1 MPERNPGSA
10 PDPSTRPAKVWE
22 TGETLDESRVPGTRR
37 LWLAGALLVAVLAS
51 TITAVVVLDDDPD
64 TSAKEKTKNTTSSA
78 NEPLIPSQPPAT
90 APSGKSGLAAPES
103 SKAVTD
109 GSTSPEAQQQGGT
122 ESKPVPRPS
131 KSKSKSADKPP
142 ASKPASSK
150 KSVQAVNYP
159 DRYWRV
165 DRDSVRLDQVGSHS
179 SSWTR
184 DEATFKVVPGIADS
198 SCVSF
203 SLGNNRYLR
212 HYDFRLRADR
222 HNGSELFKQDAT
234 FCPRASSFSG
244 AVMLESYNYRGRFL
258 RHRNFQVRLESPDHS
273 QLYRADS
280 AFRLVKGLG

>member
-1 MPERNPGSA
+1 MSERNPGSA
-10 PDPSTRPAKVWE
+10 PDPSARPAKVWE

-51 TITAVVVLDDDPD
+51 TVTAVVVLDDDLD
-64 TSAKEKTKNTTSSA
+64 TSAKGKTKNTTSSA
-78 NEPLIPSQPPAT
+78 DEPLIPSPPPAT
-90 APSGKSGLAAPES
+90 APSGKSGLAAPDS
-103 SKAVTD
+103 SKAVAD
-109 GSTSPEAQQQGGT
+109 GSASPEAQQQGGT
-122 ESKPVPRPS
+122 NPDSDPRPS
-131 KSKSKSADKPP
+131 KSASAKPP
-142 ASKPASSK
+142 ASKPASSG

-159 DRYWRV
+159 DRYWHL
-165 DRDSVRLDQVGSHS
+165 DRDSVRLDRVSSQS
-179 SSWTR
+179 SSRTR

-212 HYDFRLRADR
+212 HYQFRLRADR

-234 FCPRASSFSG
+234 FCPRPTGFND

-258 RHRNFQVRLESPDHS
+258 RHRDFQVRLEPFDNNH
-273 QLYRADS
+273 LYRADS